1 MFKLAILAAVL
12 AVAAAFP
19 GGLTGVV
26 LDHGLGPIHA
36 PQVISH
42 AVSHAHVIAQP
53 APVVHQVHQAP
64 LVHHVPVVHQ
74 APVVHQVHQA
84 PVVHQVPIVTKTVI
98 NSHGHGHA
106 GLSLGGHGWL

>member
-1 MFKLAILAAVL
+1 M

-36 PQVISH
+36 PQVVSH

-53 APVVHQVHQAP
+53 VAPVVHA
-64 LVHHVPVVHQ
+64 
-74 APVVHQVHQA
+74 A
-84 PVVHQVPIVTKTVI
+84 PIVTRTVI
-98 NSHGHGHA
+98 NTHGLALGHG
-106 GLSLGGHGWL
+106 LGAYHG